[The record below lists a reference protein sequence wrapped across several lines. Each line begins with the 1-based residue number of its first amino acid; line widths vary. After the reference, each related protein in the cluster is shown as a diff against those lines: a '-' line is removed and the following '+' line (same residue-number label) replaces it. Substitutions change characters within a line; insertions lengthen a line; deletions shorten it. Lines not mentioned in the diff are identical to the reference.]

1 MTTIKKILI
10 FLIIIIFFIGIV
22 FVFDLKSKAEFEGE
36 KEFVIVS
43 GESVGEIAYNLVDQE
58 IIHSE
63 FTFKFY
69 VWLKGW
75 QSSIQAGSYILTPMS
90 IADVAKTL
98 VVGKVDNEISLK
110 FIEGWTMKD
119 MAEYLV
125 ERDIVENTDMFL
137 NTAKAENFTDEF
149 EFLQEVSTRPLEG
162 FLFPDTYRVF
172 KDSTLVDIISRQ
184 LENFDQKLTSAMRTE
199 IRAQGKTVY
208 EVLIMASI
216 IEAEV
221 QTDEDRKLVS
231 GVLWNRLDVGMALQV
246 DSSLKYIIGKKNRN
260 ALTFEELE
268 IDSEYNTY
276 KYRGLPPTPIN
287 NPGESAI
294 RAAIYPKSSDY
305 WFYLSDKEGNTH
317 FAEDKEGHDNNVNKY
332 LK

>member
-1 MTTIKKILI
+1 M
-10 FLIIIIFFIGIV
+10 
-22 FVFDLKSKAEFEGE
+22 FDLKSIAEFEGE
-36 KEFVIVS
+36 KEFVIVP
-43 GESVGEIAYNLVDQE
+43 GESVGEITLNLIEQE
-58 IIHSE
+58 IIYSE

-75 QSSIQAGSYILTPMS
+75 QSSIQAGTYVLTPMS

-98 VVGKVDNEISLK
+98 AVGKVDNEISLK
-110 FIEGWTMKD
+110 LIEGWTMKD

-125 ERDIVENTDMFL
+125 EEGVIESTDIFL

-149 EFLQEVSTRPLEG
+149 KFLEEVSTRPLEG

-172 KDSTLVDIISRQ
+172 KDSSVVDIITRQ

-231 GVLWNRLDVGMALQV
+231 GVLWKRLDVDMPLQV
-246 DSSLKYIIGKKNRN
+246 DSSLKYIIGKQNRN

-268 IDSEYNTY
+268 IDSLYNTY
-276 KYRGLPPTPIN
+276 KYKGLPPTPIN
-287 NPGESAI
+287 NPGGTAI
-294 RAAIYPKSSDY
+294 RAAIYPKSSDF

-317 FAEDKEGHDNNVNKY
+317 FAETGVEHEKNIKKY